1 MTEFYS
7 ILAIGRPDRLLQLQR
22 HFSEPSEPAWPT
34 FMVFAILGALLLVLL
49 LIANAS
55 ASRSGRPTGRN
66 ANRLFRDLLG
76 GLGLSFSD
84 KRLLRRIARR
94 LGLANPTVM
103 LLSPTLLSRHVYRWA
118 DLTGGKPSR
127 RAGLA
132 KLDALCRR
140 LFDQSLPHPDLPAA
154 GGELP
159 QVDHGQA

>member
-7 ILAIGRPDRLLQLQR
+7 ILAIGRPDRLLKLQR

-55 ASRSGRPTGRN
+55 ASRSGRPTGGN
-66 ANRLFRDLLG
+66 ANRLFRDLLRA
-76 GLGLSFSD
+76 LSLPFGD
-84 KRLLRRIARR
+84 KLLLRRVARR
-94 LGLANPTVM
+94 LGLANPAVM
-103 LLSPTLLSRHVYRWA
+103 LLSPTLLGRHAYRWA

-127 RAGLA
+127 HAGLA
-132 KLDALCRR
+132 RLDALCRR
-140 LFDQSLPHPDLPAA
+140 LFDQSLPDPDVPAG
-154 GGELP
+154 GGELQ

>member
-7 ILAIGRPDRLLQLQR
+7 MLAIGRPDRLLKLHR
-22 HFSEPSEPAWPT
+22 HFSEPSELAWPT
-34 FMVFAILGALLLVLL
+34 FVVLAILGALLLVLL

-55 ASRSGRPTGRN
+55 ASRSGRPTGGN

-76 GLGLSFSD
+76 ALSLPFSD
-84 KRLLRRIARR
+84 KLLLRRVARR

-103 LLSPTLLSRHVYRWA
+103 LLSPTLLGRHAYRWA
-118 DLTGGKPSR
+118 DLTGGEPSR

-132 KLDALCRR
+132 RLDALCRR
-140 LFDQSLPHPDLPAA
+140 LFDQSLPDPDVPTA
-154 GGELP
+154 GGELQ

>member
-1 MTEFYS
+1 MTTLYF

-22 HFSEPSEPAWPT
+22 HFSQPGEPAWPT
-34 FMVFAILGALLLVLL
+34 FIVFAILAALLLLL
-49 LIANAS
+49 LVIANAG

-94 LGLANPTVM
+94 LRLVNPAVM
-103 LLSPTLLSRHVYRWA
+103 LLSPTLLGGHAYRWA
-118 DLTGGKPSR
+118 DLAGGEPSR

-132 KLDALCRR
+132 RLDTVCRR

-154 GGELP
+154 AGELP